1 MSVTPLELAK
11 VAAAAAD
18 DKKAYDIALLDL
30 TELSDMCDYF
40 LIASTMNA
48 HQADAVVDEIE
59 KKVRQNCA
67 EDPISIEGR
76 DGKHWIL
83 MDYGALV
90 IHIFDEETRRY
101 YRLERLWGDA
111 PKVDLGL
118 EGQKEEKPEEAP
130 ASL

>member
-30 TELSDMCDYF
+30 TQLSDMCDYF
-40 LIASTMNA
+40 LIASAMNA
-48 HQADAVVDEIE
+48 HQADAIVDEIE
-59 KKVRQNCA
+59 KKVRLNCV

-83 MDYGALV
+83 MDYGPVV

-111 PKVDLGL
+111 PRIDLGL
-118 EGQKEEKPEEAP
+118 EKDGGEEPKEA
-130 ASL
+130 

>member
-30 TELSDMCDYF
+30 TQLSDMCDYF
-40 LIASTMNA
+40 LIASAMNA
-48 HQADAVVDEIE
+48 HQADAIVDEIE
-59 KKVRQNCA
+59 KKVRLNCA

-76 DGKHWIL
+76 DGMHWIL
-83 MDYGALV
+83 MDYGPVV

-111 PKVDLGL
+111 PRIDLGL
-118 EGQKEEKPEEAP
+118 EKDGEEEPKEA
-130 ASL
+130 

>member
-30 TELSDMCDYF
+30 TQLSDMCDYF
-40 LIASTMNA
+40 LIASAMNA
-48 HQADAVVDEIE
+48 HQADAIVDEIE
-59 KKVRQNCA
+59 KKVRLNCA
-67 EDPISIEGR
+67 EDSISIEGR

-83 MDYGALV
+83 MDCGPVV

-111 PKVDLGL
+111 PRIDLGL
-118 EGQKEEKPEEAP
+118 EKDGEEEPKEA
-130 ASL
+130 

>member
-30 TELSDMCDYF
+30 TQLSDMCDYF
-40 LIASTMNA
+40 LIASAMNA
-48 HQADAVVDEIE
+48 HQADAIVDEIE
-59 KKVRQNCA
+59 KKVRLNCV

-83 MDYGALV
+83 MDYGPVV

-111 PKVDLGL
+111 PRIDLGL
-118 EGQKEEKPEEAP
+118 EKDGEEEPKEA
-130 ASL
+130 

>member
-30 TELSDMCDYF
+30 TQLSDMCDYF
-40 LIASTMNA
+40 LIASAMNA
-48 HQADAVVDEIE
+48 HQADAIVDEIE
-59 KKVRQNCA
+59 KKVRLNYA

-83 MDYGALV
+83 MDYGPVV

-111 PKVDLGL
+111 PRIDLGL
-118 EGQKEEKPEEAP
+118 EKDGEEELKEEA
-130 ASL
+130 

>member
-30 TELSDMCDYF
+30 TQLSDMCDYF
-40 LIASTMNA
+40 LIASAMNA
-48 HQADAVVDEIE
+48 HQADAIVDEIE
-59 KKVRQNCA
+59 KKVRLNCA
-67 EDPISIEGR
+67 EDLISIEGR

-83 MDYGALV
+83 MDYGPVV

-111 PKVDLGL
+111 PRIDLGL
-118 EGQKEEKPEEAP
+118 EKDGEEELKEEA
-130 ASL
+130 

>member
-18 DKKAYDIALLDL
+18 SKKAYDISLLDL

-40 LIASTMNA
+40 LIASAMNA
-48 HQADAVVDEIE
+48 HQADAIVDEIE
-59 KKVRQNCA
+59 KKVRLNCG

-83 MDYGALV
+83 MDYGAVV

-118 EGQKEEKPEEAP
+118 DKDDAEKPEKAP
-130 ASL
+130 AAL

>member
-30 TELSDMCDYF
+30 TQLSDMCDYF
-40 LIASTMNA
+40 LIASAMNA
-48 HQADAVVDEIE
+48 HQADAIVDEIE
-59 KKVRQNCA
+59 KKVRLNCA

-83 MDYGALV
+83 MDYGPVV

-101 YRLERLWGDA
+101 YRPERLWGDA
-111 PKVDLGL
+111 PRIDLGL
-118 EGQKEEKPEEAP
+118 EKDGEEELKEEA
-130 ASL
+130 